1 VKLSSGMANF
11 ELGSLKKS
19 KWREAP
25 RGLKSNFRH
34 FSITSQLYVENGVVE
49 ELNNRKDYLDA
60 FFVARRSVKSGVL
73 TEVLHNLTAI
83 ADESS

>member
-1 VKLSSGMANF
+1 M
-11 ELGSLKKS
+11 
-19 KWREAP
+19 
-25 RGLKSNFRH
+25 
-34 FSITSQLYVENGVVE
+34 VE